1 MKLTNI
7 TSSEDSIQNQ
17 ENIKQCFVITPIGNP
32 NTEIRR
38 KADGVINA
46 VITPVIKSLGFK
58 LIIPHKMT
66 APGSITQQVLEHI
79 LNDELVIANLTGLNA
94 NVMYELATRHAARKP
109 VVCIAEEGTPLPFD
123 ITTERMLFYSNDMF
137 GVEELKENLSNMIAA
152 AIADTQQPT
161 NPIYRAKSDFIMQQA
176 MIGDKDQF
184 IVEKLNQL
192 AESVNRI
199 ANDNKATGSHLYKVN
214 NDYVTENLFDDDNII
229 NVDMHNY
236 DDKNC
241 FYIVSTNNKKEKSR
255 MK

>member
-176 MIGDKDQF
+176 IIGDKDQF

-199 ANDNKATGSHLYKVN
+199 ANDNKSIGNLHYKVN
-214 NDYVTENLFDDDNII
+214 NKYIAENFFDDDNTI
-229 NVDMHNY
+229 NIDFPNY
-236 DDKNC
+236 DDNHS
-241 FYIVSTNNKKEKSR
+241 FFIIEPSKKK
-255 MK
+255 K